1 MVRRAAQM
9 RQAPPCQRAG
19 LYGIV
24 PYLISLESKG
34 NGRKGCR
41 ARSFLRIPIDYN
53 FYRHNLYLK
62 PGPKEFDNMFP
73 KDGKIKDIVTPR
85 ICQEVWHNGEFIKW
99 TDARVHVMSH
109 VLHYGSSV
117 FEGIRCYKTKR
128 GPAIFRLK
136 EHMQRLLNSAK
147 IYRMDHEW
155 TLDELVTA
163 SIELSARSGLDSCY
177 IRPIIF
183 RSLDEEHPAFGVNPF
198 PNPLACYIGAWDW
211 GKYLGPEALEQGV
224 DVCVSTWNRLTP
236 NSMPAMAKSGANSMN
251 SQLIKM
257 EALLNGY
264 AEGIALDDRGFVS
277 EGSGENIFMVH
288 DGRVITPPLSS
299 SILPG
304 ITRDSVIQICR
315 ELEIPVAESGIQRAA
330 LYVGDELF
338 FTGTAAEVTP
348 IRSVDRITV
357 GTGKRGE
364 ITRRIQETFFE
375 ITAGER
381 PAPGP
386 WLTFINEAR
395 QPAAGNNGH
404 SANKLE
410 SAGVS
415 IPETEEPIVNYR
427 AAATD

>member
-1 MVRRAAQM
+1 MF
-9 RQAPPCQRAG
+9 
-19 LYGIV
+19 
-24 PYLISLESKG
+24 SKDD
-34 NGRKGCR
+34 K
-41 ARSFLRIPIDYN
+41 A
-53 FYRHNLYLK
+53 
-62 PGPKEFDNMFP
+62 
-73 KDGKIKDIVTPR
+73 KDVKTPR
-85 ICQEVWHNGEFIKW
+85 IAPDIWHNGEFMKW
-99 TDARVHVMSH
+99 DDARVHVMSH

-128 GPAIFRLK
+128 GPAIFRLA

-147 IYRMDHEW
+147 IYRMDMDLTREQ
-155 TLDELVTA
+155 LCDASVELV
-163 SIELSARSGLDSCY
+163 ARSGLDQCY

-183 RSLDEEHPAFGVNPF
+183 RSLDESRPAFGVNPF
-198 PNPLACYIGAWDW
+198 PNPLSCYIGAWDW
-211 GKYLGPEALEQGV
+211 GKYLGDEAIEQGV
-224 DVCVSTWNRLTP
+224 DVQVSSWNRLTP
-236 NSMPAMAKSGANSMN
+236 NSMPAMAKSGANYMN

-315 ELEIPVAESGIQRAA
+315 ELGIPVSETGIQRAA
-330 LYVGDELF
+330 LYVTDELF

-348 IRSVDRITV
+348 IRSVDRITI

-364 ITRRIQETFFE
+364 ITRRIQEVFFA

-381 PAPGP
+381 EAPGP
-386 WLTFINEAR
+386 WLTYVNDAKR
-395 QPAAGNNGH
+395 AHSSNNGL
-404 SANKLE
+404 SAPQGKGTTATANQPLDRE
-410 SAGVS
+410 PVM
-415 IPETEEPIVNYR
+415 TE
-427 AAATD
+427 